1 MKSSSAIFLIA
12 LAAGLLSAGCS
23 KQEAAAPGGDA
34 RSAGGGRP
42 ARTVTVATA
51 LEQVLERTVA
61 VIGSLAA
68 HDEATLSLKVP
79 GRLQS
84 IAVDL
89 GSSVRRG
96 EIIAQV
102 EAQDYELE
110 LRQAEAF
117 LSQARARLGL
127 TLSGEDDLVEP
138 DQTST
143 VKEARARLDEARKSR
158 DRVAELNAQGILS
171 QSERESADAAHEVA
185 ANRYRDAL
193 EEVHNRMAQLA
204 QRRAEVEIARKRLAD
219 TVIRAPFDGAIQERR
234 ASPGE
239 YMIAGTPVVTIVR
252 VDPLRLRVEAPER
265 ESVAVRTG
273 QKVRVHV
280 EGDPV
285 AHLGTISR
293 LSPAI
298 DRQTRMLIVEADI
311 PNDGSLRPG
320 SFVRAEILTADDH
333 PSLSVPAEALV
344 VFAGIEKMFVVEQGR
359 AVERPVSIGRRGAD
373 WVEVTSGL
381 KAGDVV
387 VLNPGSLQTGEA
399 VRVDVAAP
407 PPAQPPS
414 ASRS

>member
-1 MKSSSAIFLIA
+1 MIFLA
-12 LAAGLLSAGCS
+12 LAAGALFCGCS
-23 KQEAAAPGGDA
+23 EQEAAAPGGQA
-34 RSAGGGRP
+34 RSEAGGRP
-42 ARTVTVATA
+42 ARTVAVATVA
-51 LEQVLERTVA
+51 EQVLERTVS

-79 GRLQS
+79 GRLQT

-110 LRQAEAF
+110 LRQSEAL

-127 TLSGEDDLVEP
+127 PLAGEDDRVDP

-193 EEVHNRMAQLA
+193 EEVQNRLAQLA

-265 ESVAVRTG
+265 ESAAVRTG
-273 QKVRVHV
+273 QKVRVHL

-311 PNDGSLRPG
+311 SNDGSLRPG
-320 SFVRAEILTADDH
+320 SFVRAEIMTADDH
-333 PSLSVPAEALV
+333 ASLSVPADALV
-344 VFAGIEKMFVVEQGR
+344 VFAGIEKIFVVEDGK

-387 VLNPGSLQTGEA
+387 VLNPGSLQTGEP
-399 VRVDVAAP
+399 VRVETPAQAP
-407 PPAQPPS
+407 PVS
-414 ASRS
+414 GRS